1 LPAFFTKELFMN
13 YQKLD
18 PALAMALNNV
28 QAPEAQSLEV
38 FIDTESILEPT
49 ATTVLE
55 SFGINDASSGKDT
68 FTARLSPAAISQ
80 LSEQPW
86 VKYLKLSQ
94 SLRLVNYKLGSRKL
108 GI

>member
-1 LPAFFTKELFMN
+1 MN

-18 PALAMALNNV
+18 AALAMALNNA
-28 QAPEAQSLEV
+28 QAPEAQGLEV
-38 FIDTESILEPT
+38 FIHTESGLEPI

-55 SFGINDASSGKDT
+55 SLGINDVSSGKDM
-68 FTARLSPAAISQ
+68 FTAKLSPTAISQ

-94 SLRLVNYKLGSRKL
+94 NLRLVNNKLGSRK
-108 GI
+108 

>member
-1 LPAFFTKELFMN
+1 MN

-18 PALAMALNNV
+18 SALAMAMNDA
-28 QAPEAQSLEV
+28 QDQEEQSLVV
-38 FIDTESILEPT
+38 FIHTEIVSDPAAT
-49 ATTVLE
+49 AVLE
-55 SFGINDASSGKDT
+55 NYGVSGVTVGKDV
-68 FTARLSPAAISQ
+68 FTTTLSPNAVSQ

-94 SLRLVNYKLGSRKL
+94 KLRLVNRSRGIGSL

>member
-1 LPAFFTKELFMN
+1 MN

-18 PALAMALNNV
+18 AALAMALNNA
-28 QAPEAQSLEV
+28 QASEVQSLEV
-38 FIDTESILEPT
+38 FIHTQSILEPT

-55 SFGINDASSGKDT
+55 NLGIHDLSSGKDM
-68 FTARLSPAAISQ
+68 FTARLSPTVISQ

-94 SLRLVNYKLGSRKL
+94 NLRLVNNKLGSRKL
-108 GI
+108 GV

>member
-1 LPAFFTKELFMN
+1 MN

-18 PALAMALNNV
+18 AALAMALNNN
-28 QAPEAQSLEV
+28 AQTQQTQGLDV
-38 FIDTESILEPT
+38 FINTESVLEPA

-55 SFGINDASSGKDT
+55 NLGINDVNSGKDM
-68 FTARLSPAAISQ
+68 FTAKLSPTAISQ

-94 SLRLVNYKLGSRKL
+94 NLRLVSNKLGSRKL
-108 GI
+108 GV